1 MAGLLRDPR
10 AGTERNAAQPL
21 LWTLRQCANVG
32 ADANR
37 ACLLLA
43 VARSVQEIHADESL
57 PDSATADGGHGG
69 GRSRRGGGK
78 DGKDG
83 VAVHLY
89 SALVNVAAKQRGGA
103 NFALAAQLV
112 EQMRAEGIRPNEV
125 THLLSRRGCS
135 LPSSASGFDPHRAST
150 GDAQHAD
157 RRARA
162 LAAARGQR
170 RRGDATHR
178 PGATEGHEGAGR
190 GTTHRPVSGARAPPN

>member
-1 MAGLLRDPR
+1 VAGLLRDPR

-43 VARSVQEIHADESL
+43 VARSVQEIRTDES
-57 PDSATADGGHGG
+57 GHGG
-69 GRSRRGGGK
+69 GRSRGGGGK

-125 THLLSRRGCS
+125 AH
-135 LPSSASGFDPHRAST
+135 F
-150 GDAQHAD
+150 
-157 RRARA
+157 
-162 LAAARGQR
+162 
-170 RRGDATHR
+170 
-178 PGATEGHEGAGR
+178 
-190 GTTHRPVSGARAPPN
+190 